1 MGCWAAAVESDVNFR
16 PRTRTSLPLQ
26 DDAFVRFFI
35 LREGAIF
42 RDPLYNNHF
51 VLKVVDDADVDAAIA
66 ALDKEMGDIQP
77 GV

>member
-1 MGCWAAAVESDVNFR
+1 MF
-16 PRTRTSLPLQ
+16 TSQ

-35 LREGAIF
+35 LREGAIY

-51 VLKVVDDADVDAAIA
+51 VLKVQDDADVDKQIDEIDA
-66 ALDKEMGDIQP
+66 KMGPIQP